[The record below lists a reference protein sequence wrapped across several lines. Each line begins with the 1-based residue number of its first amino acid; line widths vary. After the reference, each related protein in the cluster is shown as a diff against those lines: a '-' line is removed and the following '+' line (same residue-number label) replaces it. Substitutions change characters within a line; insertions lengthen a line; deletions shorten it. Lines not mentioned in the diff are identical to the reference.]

1 MASNY
6 HLKLEGV
13 DGESS
18 DADHKNEIELQSFSW
33 GLSNPV
39 QVSGGG
45 MGVGK
50 PNFQDMHFAH
60 IYDKASPNLAKN
72 CAAGKHFASAK
83 LTVRKQG
90 DGAKD
95 YFTVTLKEAYISST
109 NMSSGGDG
117 MISENFSIA
126 YKDIEIEYK
135 PQDGKGGLGGAVKF
149 GYDVAANKG
158 RA

>member
-1 MASNY
+1 MISNY
-6 HLKLEGV
+6 HLKIDGV
-13 DGESS
+13 EGESA
-18 DADHKNEIELQSFSW
+18 DADHKGEIIVTSWSW
-33 GLSNPV
+33 GLSNAV
-39 QVSGGG
+39 NVSGGG

-50 PNFQDMHFAH
+50 PNFQDVHFNH
-60 IYDKASPNLAKN
+60 LFDKASPNLAKN
-72 CAAGKHFASAK
+72 CAAGKHFPSIKFTA
-83 LTVRKQG
+83 RKQG

-95 YFTVTLKEAYISST
+95 YFVMTLKEAYITSVAPSG
-109 NMSSGGDG
+109 SSG
-117 MISENFSIA
+117 SEITESFSIA